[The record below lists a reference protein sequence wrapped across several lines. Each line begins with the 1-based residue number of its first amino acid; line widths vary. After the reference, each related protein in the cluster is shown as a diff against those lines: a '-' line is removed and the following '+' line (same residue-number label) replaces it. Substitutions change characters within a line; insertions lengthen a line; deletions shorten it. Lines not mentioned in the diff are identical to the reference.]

1 MRVQHR
7 IRLCAW
13 VLLLAAGAIF
23 AQSPRLPVNWKG
35 LPEPYHTESASNRP
49 RVVPRPAGAELKV
62 PDGFQVK
69 EFASGFTRPRFML
82 VGPEGEILLS
92 DSGERRSP
100 TGAVHVLKGGDRKTI
115 LQNLDRPYGMALY
128 QDYLYVGEPTSIK
141 RYKYKDIAIS
151 GESEEVFSLEGLG
164 KGHWTRSLLFD
175 REKKKLYVTVGSG
188 SNIDKGEPP
197 LRATIN
203 RINPDGGEHE
213 IFARGLRNT
222 IGLRWRPGTNELW
235 GAVQERDGLGDDLV
249 PDFLVQ
255 VQQGGFYGWPDAYI
269 GPHKEPRHEETNQEM
284 VDKTLYPD
292 VILGAHVAV
301 LDILFYDG
309 TQFPEKYRGGL
320 FLAFHGSWNRAHR
333 VGYRISFIPFES
345 GRPTSGP
352 TDFLTGWMMG
362 PEQPEVWGRPV
373 GLLQMPDGS
382 LMISE
387 DGAGKLWH
395 VSYSSP

>member
-1 MRVQHR
+1 MRQQCP
-7 IRLCAW
+7 IPLGLL
-13 VLLLAAGAIF
+13 VLLLVGSGAF
-23 AQSPRLPVNWKG
+23 AQSPRLPINWKG

-49 RVVPRPAGAELKV
+49 RVVVRPAGAQLRL

-82 VGPEGEILLS
+82 VGPVGEILLS
-92 DSGERRSP
+92 DSGERGSP
-100 TGAVHVLKGGDRKTI
+100 TGAVHALKEGNCKTI

-128 QDYLYVGEPTSIK
+128 QDHLYVGEPTSIK
-141 RYKYKDIAIS
+141 RYKYKDMEIS
-151 GESEEVFSLEGLG
+151 GKGEEIFSLEGLG

-175 REKKKLYVTVGSG
+175 RQQERLYFTVGSG
-188 SNIDKGEPP
+188 SNMDKGEPP

-203 RINPDGGEHE
+203 QIDPDGGGHE

-222 IGLRWRPGTNELW
+222 IGLRWRPGSDELW

-249 PDFLVQ
+249 PDYLVQ

-301 LDILFYDG
+301 LDILFYDA
-309 TQFPEKYRGGL
+309 TQFPERYRGGL
-320 FLAFHGSWNRAHR
+320 FLAFHGSWNRTHR
-333 VGYRISFIPFES
+333 VGYRIAFIPFES

-362 PEQPEVWGRPV
+362 AEKPEVWGRPV

-387 DGAGKLWH
+387 DGGGKLWH
-395 VSYSSP
+395 VSYASL